1 MNYWKENVRIIFSFN
16 YLAYSSQS
24 RRRNFINEIIEE
36 EDEDKNKE
44 KDKREKSKNRHN
56 PKIMNKNNNN
66 NKINENLAKPT
77 LIWSNSQFNKKT
89 YENLFYKKTFDKYVP
104 IREKLIN
111 NDNKKSPNNHGNE
124 ILPDLQTQNFTNI
137 ENSKNIKS
145 AVVPKN
151 NLRSKSIDKTANP
164 QQSKNA
170 NINTN
175 INNNNINST
184 NDTSAFTHSSK
195 KYFSPR
201 AIYTQNYTED
211 LSNFRMG
218 LLSAGSSCNN
228 NIIIPMLPFRRPVS
242 NFNFGVGQLRNNFE
256 NSGNINAINKENAEE
271 KAEEKNGIKDDK
283 ENNNEEQREIN
294 KKEFNFD
301 YSNLKRNYNIYNKV
315 NSASRNNKPFKHTEM
330 KKRLELF
337 QTKNDINNL
346 YIGMDKM
353 ITKLHKIKIEKGM
366 MNSGIV
372 NSLNKKFNRDY
383 QNQIEQ
389 FKKSHLPKVFDNKGG
404 NDSTN
409 NDKNKLRSHSFNNKN
424 NFY

>member
-1 MNYWKENVRIIFSFN
+1 M
-16 YLAYSSQS
+16 
-24 RRRNFINEIIEE
+24 
-36 EDEDKNKE
+36 
-44 KDKREKSKNRHN
+44 
-56 PKIMNKNNNN
+56 
-66 NKINENLAKPT
+66 AKPT

-104 IREKLIN
+104 IRKKLISNDNKTSN
-111 NDNKKSPNNHGNE
+111 NDNKTNG
-124 ILPDLQTQNFTNI
+124 ILPDLQSQNYTNI
-137 ENSKNIKS
+137 DNFKNIKS
-145 AVVPKN
+145 SIPSKN
-151 NLRSKSIDKTANP
+151 NLRSKSIDKAANP
-164 QQSKNA
+164 QQNKNS
-170 NINTN
+170 NMNTKITN
-175 INNNNINST
+175 NKNNNNNNNINNT

-195 KYFSPR
+195 KYFSTR

-242 NFNFGVGQLRNNFE
+242 NFNFGVGQLWNNLE
-256 NSGNINAINKENAEE
+256 NSCNNSNINNKENSKE
-271 KAEEKNGIKDDK
+271 KNLESNGIKDDK
-283 ENNNEEQREIN
+283 GNNNEEQIETNKNEIN
-294 KKEFNFD
+294 NEF
-301 YSNLKRNYNIYNKV
+301 SNNKRNYNIYNKV
-315 NSASRNNKPFKHTEM
+315 NSATRNNKPFKHSEM

-337 QTKNDINNL
+337 QSKNDINNL

-389 FKKSHLPKVFDNKGG
+389 FKKSHLPMMFDNKGG
-404 NDSTN
+404 NN
-409 NDKNKLRSHSFNNKN
+409 NMEKNKLRSHSFNNRN

>member
-1 MNYWKENVRIIFSFN
+1 MT
-16 YLAYSSQS
+16 A
-24 RRRNFINEIIEE
+24 
-36 EDEDKNKE
+36 KN
-44 KDKREKSKNRHN
+44 S
-56 PKIMNKNNNN
+56 
-66 NKINENLAKPT
+66 
-77 LIWSNSQFNKKT
+77 
-89 YENLFYKKTFDKYVP
+89 
-104 IREKLIN
+104 
-111 NDNKKSPNNHGNE
+111 
-124 ILPDLQTQNFTNI
+124 
-137 ENSKNIKS
+137 
-145 AVVPKN
+145 
-151 NLRSKSIDKTANP
+151 LRSKSIDKPNS
-164 QQSKNA
+164 QQ

-175 INNNNINST
+175 INNNINST
-184 NDTSAFTHSSK
+184 NDTTAFTHSSK

-228 NIIIPMLPFRRPVS
+228 NVIIPMMPFRRPVS
-242 NFNFGVGQLRNNFE
+242 NFNFGVGQLWNNFE
-256 NSGNINAINKENAEE
+256 NGNNINGKENT
-271 KAEEKNGIKDDK
+271 EEKNKEKDSLK
-283 ENNNEEQREIN
+283 EERESKDVKEIN
-294 KKEFNFD
+294 KKEINIDF
-301 YSNLKRNYNIYNKV
+301 SNSKRNYNIYNKV
-315 NSASRNNKPFKHTEM
+315 NSATRNNKPFKHTEM

-389 FKKSHLPKVFDNKGG
+389 FKKSHLPIMFDNQ
-404 NDSTN
+404 N
-409 NDKNKLRSHSFNNKN
+409 NNAPNFNIERNKLRSHSFNNKN